1 MAELFDSLYLYCLTQ
16 SPSGTCKLA
25 QRSQPNDLRKCSTR
39 DVIVNHD
46 PLQRELSGRSTSSNI
61 LGSSRY
67 TTYIRENEYT
77 ITNGQQILPG
87 HDPPGLKTICNDWTQ
102 LQGSS
107 SLLNVSQDFDVLTHL
122 AVCPSRHLERQ

>member
-1 MAELFDSLYLYCLTQ
+1 MVELFDSLYLYCLTQ
-16 SPSGTCKLA
+16 SSSGTCKLA
-25 QRSQPNDLRKCSTR
+25 QASQPNDLRKCRTR
-39 DVIVNHD
+39 DVIAIHD
-46 PLQRELSGRSTSSNI
+46 PPQRELSGRSTSSNI

-77 ITNGQQILPG
+77 ITNDQQILPG
-87 HDPPGLKTICNDWTQ
+87 HDPPGLKTIFTGWTH

-107 SLLNVSQDFDVLTHL
+107 SILNVSQGFDVLTHL